1 MDRNT
6 ALTLVLALVAVA
18 AIAFAAATLDSAQ
31 STGGGVGGG
40 SGPSPGISGPS
51 GNFSMGG
58 NSSANGTIGGS
69 RSSVCVASLSNGPV
83 KLAIVAAFALFVG
96 LVYWRT
102 RSGLVSATFS
112 FVFGI
117 PILLVYTLLTSCSRQ
132 SQRQMAPNAS
142 PPPASNGSILGGGG
156 ALGNGTAGQVAST
169 PTLLLGAL
177 LVVAL
182 LGAGAMLFYSTGND
196 EESVEQTVD
205 EPTPTTDVAA
215 IGRAAGEAAD
225 RIEADADVDNEVFR
239 AWREMTQYVDV
250 PRPESSTPGEFA
262 AAAVDAGMTRDDV
275 QALTGLFED
284 VRYGGKEAT
293 TDRER
298 RAVEALRQIE
308 AAYADASEGDED
320 RNGNGGDRR

>member
-18 AIAFAAATLDSAQ
+18 AISFAAATLDSAQ
-31 STGGGVGGG
+31 STGSGIGGG
-40 SGPSPGISGPS
+40 SGPGPGLSGHS
-51 GNFSMGG
+51 GNFSMTG
-58 NSSANGTIGGS
+58 NATHNGTGGAARTS
-69 RSSVCVASLSNGPV
+69 LCVASLSRGPV
-83 KLAIVAAFALFVG
+83 KLAIVAVFALLVG
-96 LVYWRT
+96 IVYWRT
-102 RSGLVSATFS
+102 RSALASATFS

-117 PILLVYTLLTSCSRQ
+117 PVLLVYELLTSCNRDL
-132 SQRQMAPNAS
+132 SQRSQPMGPISSPNQS
-142 PPPASNGSILGGGG
+142 VFGGGG
-156 ALGNGTAGQVAST
+156 ALGSGNTGQVAST

-177 LVVAL
+177 LVIAL
-182 LGAGAMLFYSTGND
+182 VGAGLMLFYSTGND
-196 EESVEQTVD
+196 EETVEETVD
-205 EPTPTTDVAA
+205 DPTPTTDVAA

-225 RIEADADVDNEVFR
+225 RIEADADVENEVFR

-262 AAAVDAGMTRDDV
+262 AAAVDAGMARGDV
-275 QALTGLFED
+275 QALTDLFED

-308 AAYADASEGDED
+308 ATYADDADAD
-320 RNGNGGDRR
+320 DGGDGGERQ